1 MIKLPKVEKTKS
13 LARLGKKL
21 LGSLGIWGSALLS
34 LGLIHGATPAQPRE
48 NTSEATVRSTSNRVT
63 PALVLQSP
71 DSRISHPGDAALA
84 RHHSHVSHHSHASH
98 SSHASHYSHY
108 SGSI

>member
-1 MIKLPKVEKTKS
+1 MIKLPEVEKTKS

-34 LGLIHGATPAQPRE
+34 LGLIQGATPAQPRA
-48 NTSEATVRSTSNRVT
+48 NTSEATVTSTSNRVA

-71 DSRISHPGDAALA
+71 DSRTAPGDAALA